1 MKAVNGDYLSHRKTN
16 SPDSKR
22 KAVVALGFP
31 GGSVV
36 KNLPTDAGDAGD
48 AGSTRVK
55 KIPWRRKWQPTP
67 GFLPRKPIDRGARQ
81 DTVHIVTKSQ
91 TRPSN

>member
-67 GFLPRKPIDRGARQ
+67 GFLPRKSHGQRSDGL
-81 DTVHIVTKSQ
+81 
-91 TRPSN
+91 